1 MTYQHA
7 LGMQFLT
14 KQEREQLQAQHR
26 FERDRR
32 ICDRIKA
39 ILLYDKGWSF
49 SQIAEALLLSE
60 DSIRNH
66 IREYQSHKKLRP
78 EGGGSMEK
86 LSAEESRELEKH
98 LLECTYLH
106 VASIVAHVA
115 TRYGHYYSIPGMTS
129 WLKRHGF
136 AYKKPKLVPGNAD
149 KNEQQKWI
157 DAYTKLKAELPGDET
172 ICFTDGVHPTHN
184 VQLGYGWIKKGVDKQ
199 IPANTGRSRVNLTG
213 AIDIL
218 SHKVVVQEDKTL
230 NADATI
236 RFFRSLEQSYPE
248 KARVHVFC
256 DNAPYYRNRL
266 VTEYL
271 KTSKILLHFLPP
283 YSPNLNPIERL
294 WKWMKESVVYNTYYS
309 DFHEFRMAI
318 FGFFHTLSG
327 LDPGSPLAA
336 NFRSRVGD
344 RFRAMGAPATP

>member
-1 MTYQHA
+1 
-7 LGMQFLT
+7 MQFLT
-14 KQEREQLQAQHR
+14 QQEKEQLEAQHR

-39 ILLYDKGWSF
+39 ILLYNKGWSF
-49 SQIAEALLLSE
+49 PQIAEALLLTE
-60 DSIRNH
+60 ETIRNH
-66 IREYQSHKKLRP
+66 IKEYQQYKKLKP
-78 EGGGSMEK
+78 DGGGSMEK
-86 LSAEESRELEKH
+86 LSEVESAELEKH

-115 TRYGHYYSIPGMTS
+115 IKYAHNYSISGMTF

-136 AYKKPKLVPGNAD
+136 AYKKPKLVPGKAD
-149 KNEQQKWI
+149 KNEQQQWI
-157 DAYTKLKAELPGDET
+157 DSYVQFKAELPNDET
-172 ICFTDGVHPTHN
+172 ICFTDGVHPSHN
-184 VQLGYGWIKKGVDKQ
+184 VQIGYGWIKKGTDKQ
-199 IPANTGRSRVNLTG
+199 IPANSGRSRINLTG

-218 SHKVVVQEDKTL
+218 SHKVFVQEDKTL

-236 RFFRSLEQSYPE
+236 RFFRLLEQNYPE
-248 KARVHVFC
+248 KKRIHVFC
-256 DNAPYYRNRL
+256 DNAPYYRNRF

-271 KTSKILLHFLPP
+271 KTSKIQLHFLPP

-294 WKWMKESVVYNTYYS
+294 WKWMKETVTYNTYYS
-309 DFHEFRMAI
+309 GFYEFRQAI

-336 NFRSRVGD
+336 DFRSRVGD
-344 RFRAMGAPATP
+344 RFRAMGSPATS